1 MSTLLSKVQY
11 DNMRQKIPR
20 GPMPTP
26 LQVSER
32 QEAILQQII
41 RRSKS
46 PQNQVTRA
54 KIVLA
59 GRAYGRRNTEIAR
72 ELSINSQTV
81 SSWRGRWLEAAE
93 RLAEVENASDNQAL
107 AQAIEET
114 LSDEPRSGTPPTF
127 SAEQV
132 CQIIA
137 VACEEPGLS
146 GRPITEWTPRELA
159 DEVIKRQIV
168 SSISISQVW
177 RFLKRGAVTTPSKP
191 LLAEQQ
197 ET

>member
-1 MSTLLSKVQY
+1 
-11 DNMRQKIPR
+11 
-20 GPMPTP
+20 MPKP
-26 LQVSER
+26 LQVSDR

-46 PQNQVTRA
+46 PQSQVTRA
-54 KIVLA
+54 KIVLT
-59 GRAYGRRNTEIAR
+59 GQAYGRRNTEIAR
-72 ELSINSQTV
+72 ELNINTRTV
-81 SSWRGRWLEAAE
+81 RTWRGRWLEAAE
-93 RLAEVENASDNQAL
+93 RLTEVEGADDNQIL

-132 CQIIA
+132 CQLIA
-137 VACEEPGLS
+137 VACEDPGLS
-146 GRPITEWTPRELA
+146 GRSITEWTPRELA

-168 SSISISQVW
+168 TSISTSQVW

>member
-1 MSTLLSKVQY
+1 
-11 DNMRQKIPR
+11 
-20 GPMPTP
+20 MPTYI
-26 LQVSER
+26 QVTER

-46 PQNQVTRA
+46 PQSQVMRA

-59 GRAYGRRNTEIAR
+59 GRVYGRRNTEIAR
-72 ELSINSQTV
+72 ELKINSQTV
-81 SSWRGRWLEAAE
+81 STWRGRWLAATE
-93 RLAEVENASDNQAL
+93 QLAEVEGTGDDQAL
-107 AQAIEET
+107 ERAIEET
-114 LSDEPRSGTPPTF
+114 LLDESRSGTPPTF

-137 VACEEPGLS
+137 VACEEPKLS

-159 DEVIKRQIV
+159 DEVIKREIV
-168 SSISISQVW
+168 TSISTSQVW
-177 RFLKRGAVTTPSKP
+177 RFLKRGAVAAPSEP

-197 ET
+197 AA